1 MTLVT
6 RDTRLIKLDTEEYPL
21 FLDDFRSRTGAV
33 IGTSIDSEALVEF
46 GYAPVLEVPRPDVGD
61 VITEGAPEEVE
72 GQWRRVWVVRDY
84 NAEEAAVE
92 LQQAKATALYG
103 IEQFRIAQFKIG
115 FPHLFNNGD
124 DMYHIQVRDQDR
136 VNILARYTKAKEA
149 IEAGLLDKQFEFRV
163 WENVS
168 VFLTPQEMVDMADAA
183 DEQVEAGYRAVWAL
197 KGQIEAAATVE
208 EIPALPDSLFS
219 L

>member
-6 RDTRLIKLDTEEYPL
+6 RDTRLIKLDTGEYPL

-115 FPHLFNNGD
+115 FPHLFNNGND
-124 DMYHIQVRDQDR
+124 IYHVQIRDTDR
-136 VNILARYTKAKEA
+136 VNIVSLRTLAKEA
-149 IEAGLLDKQFEFRV
+149 IADNNAAFEVEFRV
-163 WENVS
+163 YENVS
-168 VFLTPQEMVDMADAA
+168 VHLDAQEVVEMADAA
-183 DEQVEAGYRAVWAL
+183 AAQVQTGYKTIWTL
-197 KGQIEAAATVE
+197 KGQIEAATTVE